1 MWQSIIS
8 SVLQAVQ
15 LGVGAYSQ
23 YQAMNQQRKLQKAQS
38 DAEMRA
44 FNIERANKNISQT
57 ATIINTNKG
66 LDRGLGS
73 LKIPIKNTSQL
84 PYGGTNN
91 GVGLN
96 VPL

>member
-44 FNIERANKNISQT
+44 FNIERANKNASQT

-66 LDRGLGS
+66 LNRGLSS
-73 LKIPIKNTSQL
+73 LKIPLKNSYQS
-84 PYGGTNN
+84 PYADIND